1 METFAEP
8 KKMVGNS
15 HFQKQRKKNIN
26 GLSEDMIDA
35 PILKL
40 IQVVNSY
47 SYCFTLQCCF
57 GHFVYQGQENPDNFE
72 SLPVNSDINSFEYR
86 IAYITFCLDN
96 NTFGQEMLAKLKGI
110 TSIDPKNIQLCS
122 AEWFWKKQVN
132 TYSLQVEPDRFKH
145 KDSVILNY
153 QEALLIEKVR
163 NKFYDQLY
171 KDFT

>member
-1 METFAEP
+1 
-8 KKMVGNS
+8 
-15 HFQKQRKKNIN
+15 
-26 GLSEDMIDA
+26 
-35 PILKL
+35 
-40 IQVVNSY
+40 
-47 SYCFTLQCCF
+47 
-57 GHFVYQGQENPDNFE
+57 
-72 SLPVNSDINSFEYR
+72 
-86 IAYITFCLDN
+86 
-96 NTFGQEMLAKLKGI
+96 MLAKLKGI